1 MSDPLIKQFIEK
13 CLVPASGRLSAKEL
27 LKDPFLQVVNP
38 KEPIRDPLQ
47 LPNRSLKAINL
58 LKSGPLSMDIDS
70 DHKQLSL
77 SAGSRTGS
85 PPCPVLEF
93 ERTNKNNE
101 FRLKGKK
108 NDDHTVSLTLRIADS
123 SGKHPNY
130 EDDFVM
136 KIGYLLFICHSFLFL

>member
-13 CLVPASGRLSAKEL
+13 CLVPASERLSAKEL
-27 LKDPFLQVVNP
+27 FKDSFLQVVNP

-47 LPNRSLKAINL
+47 LPNQSLKAINL

-70 DHKQLSL
+70 DYKQLSL
-77 SAGSRTGS
+77 STCTGSHNGS

-93 ERTNKNNE
+93 ERTNKNNQ

-108 NDDHTVSLTLRIADS
+108 NDDNTVSLTLRIADS
-123 SGKHPNY
+123 SGKHPN
-130 EDDFVM
+130 
-136 KIGYLLFICHSFLFL
+136 